1 MKDMI
6 FFTNDNVFCP
16 VTYSLSV
23 IGGKWKLPI
32 IWVLSQCG
40 TLRFNEL
47 KKKIVGITNMMLTS
61 SLKELEQ
68 DGIIERVQYNVVPPH
83 VDYSLAEAGKKLLP
97 VLDELAKWGSALAQE
112 KLDL

>member
-6 FFTNDNVFCP
+6 IFMGDNNVFCP
-16 VTYSLSV
+16 VTYSLSL

-68 DGIIERVQYNVVPPH
+68 DGLIERVQYNVMPSH
-83 VDYSLAEAGKKLLP
+83 VEYSLAEAGRKLLP
-97 VLDELAKWGSALAQE
+97 ALDELAKWGAEVAQD
-112 KLDL
+112 KMD